1 MNPRE
6 YYHLKTASITE
17 ADVRLVAEV
26 MADHIGKEN
35 KEI

>member
-6 YYHLKTASITE
+6 YYRMKTATITE